1 MCYAGPRKVQ
11 PYSLEVKLTAVRM
24 SHEPEIEVQA
34 VAHALDVHPLMLSK
48 WRKGTCASWC
58 CGARSAPPPKVPKR
72 ELRGSWRS
80 TRS

>member
-48 WRKGTCASWC
+48 WRKDVRDLVLRGPVGPRRRS
-58 CGARSAPPPKVPKR
+58 RSAR
-72 ELRGSWRS
+72 LRGSWRS